1 MPKAHIQKFLAAI
14 EKEANSWSEWG
25 PIKPL
30 TEEEIAK
37 IKSDPKLRRRILRSR
52 AAYRD
57 KNRGQGNETQMSHRC
72 PWTLRSRPRNNH
84 QAFTN
89 TRPHNRTRYVCPSS
103 GWPCELGRNSL
114 RWKCW
119 LGDAAPAFLQPDSE
133 RQLPLYMAD
142 HEIHL
147 SISLPF
153 GKPISISLREYSWAS
168 QCTALV
174 VSRSHRPA
182 P

>member
-1 MPKAHIQKFLAAI
+1 MKPKCRIVALGHC
-14 EKEANSWSEWG
+14 
-25 PIKPL
+25 
-30 TEEEIAK
+30 
-37 IKSDPKLRRRILRSR
+37 DPDL
-52 AAYRD
+52 
-57 KNRGQGNETQMSHRC
+57 ETI
-72 PWTLRSRPRNNH
+72 
-84 QAFTN
+84 
-89 TRPHNRTRYVCPSS
+89 TRPSPTPGRTTEHVMYALAVA
-103 GWPCELGRNSL
+103 GLNGELGRNSL